1 MSSIRCVLIVA
12 ALAAA
17 SLLASQGASAADT
30 RPFVATASFMCLQG
44 PTYDGGTDSRVAL
57 FETSGARTPRPHPDE
72 NCSSYLS
79 RLVSTGKSASGK
91 NEPPFPETSSCD
103 ELKFEFLPTPGLW
116 NTEYTNC
123 VNFLVFGFW

>member
-1 MSSIRCVLIVA
+1 MRTIRLARLVA
-12 ALAAA
+12 TLAAA
-17 SLLASQGASAADT
+17 SLLASHGASAADVK
-30 RPFVATASFMCLQG
+30 PYIATASFMCLQG

-57 FETSGARTPRPHPDE
+57 FETSGARTPRPHAE
-72 NCSSYLS
+72 EACTSYLS
-79 RLVSTGKSASGK
+79 RLVSTGKSAAGK

-103 ELKFEFLPTPGLW
+103 ELHFRWLETSGLW